1 MKLRSAL
8 PSQSAENEKKE
19 RGARWQKRIK
29 PTKVGKKER
38 KRVAKLSAVLGMWSH
53 ITNAQYSVSERHAEP
68 RRHRS
73 DWMYATRE
81 GAGGAH
87 AAQAGAM
94 AAYQYQDVL
103 QRTRVPADV
112 DVGCYKMEEYKN
124 TKGKVG

>member
-1 MKLRSAL
+1 
-8 PSQSAENEKKE
+8 
-19 RGARWQKRIK
+19 
-29 PTKVGKKER
+29 
-38 KRVAKLSAVLGMWSH
+38 MWSH
-53 ITNAQYSVSERHAEP
+53 ITNAQYSVSERQVSSDYAEA
-68 RRHRS
+68 RKHRS

-112 DVGCYKMEEYKN
+112 DVCCYKMEEYKN
-124 TKGKVG
+124 TKGERGVVELLRMGRLLTLTHCTPASLFLTRRAHIYH